1 MSDDSRKALKLL
13 RELFDVAVTAAN
25 PASAVMRNLPP
36 PPKGRTVVIGAGKA
50 AIPMARAVEQN
61 WEGRLEGFVV
71 VPHGYDHDLKRIG
84 VIHASHPVAD
94 QSSLA
99 AADAALALAATLG
112 PDDLLIA
119 LISGG
124 GSALMSKPVH
134 GIAMHEKFGMIRTLL
149 KSGANIAELNCVRK
163 QLSAV
168 KGGRLA
174 RAAGAARI
182 YTLALSD
189 VPGDDPA
196 IIASGPTVADKTRKR
211 DARDILQRYAVTPP
225 QSIAQ
230 WLSLA
235 DDDRAP
241 LSSSLET
248 RVIVSAHESFRVVRQ
263 KAEALGLNV
272 LYLGDRIEGEARE
285 VAKVHAAIALEVA
298 THDQPVKHPALLLSG
313 GETGVTVRGYG
324 RGGRNVEFLLALAI
338 ALSGDS
344 RFHAIAA
351 DTDGIDGMEPIAG
364 AMIDPLSLARA
375 RSLGLD
381 PVVMLENNDAHS
393 LFEKLGDQVVTGPT
407 HTNVNDF
414 RAILIR

>member
-1 MSDDSRKALKLL
+1 MIDNTPAALALL
-13 RELFDVAVTAAN
+13 RELFATAVAAAD
-25 PASAVMRNLPP
+25 PVQAVVRNLSAR
-36 PPKGRTVVIGAGKA
+36 PKGRTVVIGAGKA
-50 AIPMARAVEQN
+50 AIPMARAVERN
-61 WEGRLEGFVV
+61 WDGPLEGFAV
-71 VPHGYDHDLKRIG
+71 VPHGYDHDLQYLE
-84 VIHASHPVAD
+84 VVHASHPVAD
-94 QSSLA
+94 RSSLA
-99 AADAALALAATLG
+99 AADKALALAATLG

-124 GSALMSKPVH
+124 GSALMSKPVA
-134 GIAMHEKFGMIRTLL
+134 GIAMQEKFDLIKTLL

-182 YTLALSD
+182 LTLALSD

-196 IIASGPTVADKTRKR
+196 IIASGPTVPDSTRKQ
-211 DARDILQRYAVTPP
+211 DARQILKRYGVTPP
-225 QSIAQ
+225 ASIEH
-230 WLSLA
+230 WLSLP
-235 DDDRAP
+235 DEDRAP
-241 LSSSLET
+241 LSPSLAT

-263 KAEALGLNV
+263 KAEALGLKV

-285 VAKVHAAIALEVA
+285 VAKVHAALALEIA
-298 THDQPVKHPALLLSG
+298 THDQPVKRPALLLSG
-313 GETGVTVRGYG
+313 GETSVTVRGQG

-344 RFHAIAA
+344 RCHAIAA
-351 DTDGIDGMEPIAG
+351 DTDGIDGMEPVAG
-364 AMIDPLSLARA
+364 ALIDPTSLTRA

-381 PVVMLENNDAHS
+381 PVAMLENNDAHS
-393 LFEKLGDQVVTGPT
+393 LFEKLGDQVITGPT

-414 RAILIR
+414 RATLIR